1 MTSSSKV
8 IKAHQQ
14 TLGRQRIAVEVPVM
28 EDPVEF
34 EPEMQ
39 TALGEVV
46 ERAKREARAIVE
58 QAESEAHKARE
69 QAMEEGYQTG
79 LREGQEA
86 GKDEA
91 RAMWADLRR
100 NIEEPL
106 KLLAQTRDFLDRL
119 NDESTLA
126 LAAALT
132 MAVFTRLKLE
142 RLDVIAG
149 YIAELADTVDN
160 DRVTVFLDASW
171 GPRLAALEEALR
183 ESVKSLALAV
193 DDSLAPGMM
202 RADGD
207 IGGAL
212 GGPLLSLKALL
223 QEVLG

>member
-14 TLGRQRIAVEVPVM
+14 TLARQRMAVEVP
-28 EDPVEF
+28 EIEEPVVI
-34 EPEMQ
+34 EPEME
-39 TALGEVV
+39 TAFSELVD
-46 ERAKREARAIVE
+46 RAKREARAIME
-58 QAESEAHKARE
+58 QAENDAQKARQE
-69 QAMEEGYQTG
+69 AMEEGYQTG
-79 LREGQEA
+79 YREGQEA

-106 KLLAQTRDFLDRL
+106 KLLAQSREYLDRL

-149 YIAELADTVDN
+149 YIAELAETVDKE
-160 DRVTVFLDASW
+160 RVTVFLDPSW
-171 GPRLAALEEALR
+171 GPRLAALEEVLKD
-183 ESVKSLALAV
+183 SIKGLALAV
-193 DDSLAPGMM
+193 DDSLAPGVM
-202 RADGD
+202 RADGHV
-207 IGGAL
+207 GGAV

>member
-14 TLGRQRIAVEVPVM
+14 TLARQRMAVEVP
-28 EDPVEF
+28 EIEEPVVI
-34 EPEMQ
+34 EPEME
-39 TALGEVV
+39 TAFSELVD
-46 ERAKREARAIVE
+46 RAKREARAIME
-58 QAESEAHKARE
+58 QAENDAQKARQE
-69 QAMEEGYQTG
+69 AMEEGYQTG
-79 LREGQEA
+79 YREGQEA

-106 KLLAQTRDFLDRL
+106 KLLAQSREYLDRL

-149 YIAELADTVDN
+149 YIAELAETVDKE
-160 DRVTVFLDASW
+160 RVTVFLDPSW
-171 GPRLAALEEALR
+171 GPRLAALEEGLKD
-183 ESVKSLALAV
+183 SIKGLALAV
-193 DDSLAPGMM
+193 DDSLAPGVM
-202 RADGD
+202 RADGHV
-207 IGGAL
+207 GGAV

>member
-14 TLGRQRIAVEVPVM
+14 MLGRHRISVEVPALD
-28 EDPVEF
+28 EPSAF
-34 EPEMQ
+34 EPEMEN
-39 TALGEVV
+39 AFGEMV

-58 QAESEAHKARE
+58 QAEAEAEIARE
-69 QAMEEGYQTG
+69 QARADGYQVG

-86 GKDEA
+86 GKEEA

-106 KLLAQTRDFLDRL
+106 RLLAQSQEYLHRL
-119 NDESTLA
+119 NDETTLA

-142 RLDVIAG
+142 RLDVVAA
-149 YIAELADTVDN
+149 YIGELAETVDK
-160 DRVTVFLDASW
+160 DRVAVFLDPSW
-171 GPRLAALEEALR
+171 GPRLAALDEVLKNSSR
-183 ESVKSLALAV
+183 TLALAV
-193 DDSLAPGMM
+193 DDSLAPGVM
-202 RADGD
+202 RAEGDDG
-207 IGGAL
+207 GVL
-212 GGPLLSLKALL
+212 GGPILSLKALL

>member
-14 TLGRQRIAVEVPVM
+14 TLARQRMAVEVPEM
-28 EDPVEF
+28 EEPVVI
-34 EPEMQ
+34 EPEME
-39 TALGEVV
+39 TAFSELVD
-46 ERAKREARAIVE
+46 RAKREARAIME
-58 QAESEAHKARE
+58 QAETDAQKARQE
-69 QAMEEGYQTG
+69 AMEEGYQTG
-79 LREGQEA
+79 YREGQEA

-106 KLLAQTRDFLDRL
+106 KLLAQSREYLDRL

-149 YIAELADTVDN
+149 YIAELAETVDKE
-160 DRVTVFLDASW
+160 RVTVFLDPSW
-171 GPRLAALEEALR
+171 GPRLAALEEVLKD
-183 ESVKSLALAV
+183 SIKGLALAV
-193 DDSLAPGMM
+193 DDSLAPGVM
-202 RADGD
+202 RADGNV
-207 IGGAL
+207 GGAV